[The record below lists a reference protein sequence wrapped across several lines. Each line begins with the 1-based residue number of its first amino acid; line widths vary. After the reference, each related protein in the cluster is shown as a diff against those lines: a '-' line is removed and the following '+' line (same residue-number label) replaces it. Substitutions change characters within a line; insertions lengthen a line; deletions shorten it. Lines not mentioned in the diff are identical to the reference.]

1 MKAIR
6 AISGTALLLLP
17 LLGLC
22 GWRSAQ
28 GREVPA
34 PTLLPAGHGTM
45 VKVGAAD
52 AGREI
57 RLASGQLLSV
67 DLPATSASGY
77 SCWVSGPA
85 GRVLDIEREPARAIL
100 SRTWIF
106 RAGEHGR
113 DELRFDCHQELS
125 SEPVRRYAFQIQ
137 VE

>member
-1 MKAIR
+1 LEGKPAI
-6 AISGTALLLLP
+6 AAVALLWLP
-17 LLGLC
+17 LASLC

-34 PTLLPAGHGTM
+34 PTLLPAGHETM
-45 VKVGAAD
+45 VEVRAAD

-67 DLPATSASGY
+67 DLPAASASGY
-77 SCWVSGPA
+77 SCWVSDPA
-85 GRVLDIEREPARAIL
+85 GHVLEIEREPARAIL

-106 RAGEHGR
+106 RAAESGR

-125 SEPVRRYAFQIQ
+125 GEPIRRYAFQIL